1 MAKWITH
8 RMTLFSLAYCD
19 WYGTICEE
27 LGITEQKILAKLHP
41 RYKEKRDG
49 KVYGKD
55 RCDRFMFW
63 ANCKSCNAE
72 DHYQRLDM
80 IKRYIKTIYPRLV
93 REVAK
98 EEAKEQFLTDLKDQK
113 VRTEA
118 VEVKVTVIN
127 PKLKRKKEN
136 PLQMEFD
143 FGEEFK

>member
-49 KVYGKD
+49 KEFGKD
-55 RCDRFMFW
+55 RCDRFMYW

-80 IKRYIKTIYPRLV
+80 VRRYIKTIYPRLV
-93 REVAK
+93 REVTK
-98 EEAKEQFLTDLKDQK
+98 EEAKAKFLDDLKKQNIDPET
-113 VRTEA
+113 VD
-118 VEVKVTVIN
+118 VKVTVVK
-127 PKLKRKKEN
+127 PKRRKEN

-143 FGEEFK
+143 FGD

>member
-1 MAKWITH
+1 MSKYITH

-19 WYGTICEE
+19 WYREICKE
-27 LGITEQKILAKLHP
+27 LGITENAVLAKLHP

-49 KVYGKD
+49 VEFGKD

-63 ANCKSCNAE
+63 ANHKPCDAE

-80 IKRYIKTIYPRLV
+80 VKRYITFIYPRLV

-98 EEAKEQFLTDLKDQK
+98 EEAVKEFLDNLKEK
-113 VRTEA
+113 A
-118 VEVKVTVIN
+118 VVKYDEMQVKVFIR
-127 PKLKRKKEN
+127 KRKPEKTN
-136 PLQMEFD
+136 PDQMEFD